1 MRTVPYPEDF
11 LLNPRRFLFNST
23 IIKSFISNL
32 RLDTPIIFLGSPLFK
47 TPSSF
52 SDLST
57 VPLPPASSPLPL
69 TEPIYGTRYRKM
81 NITRELTSYWTTFV
95 VNGLLDL
102 PSQNMFIP
110 QNLSLLPISNSIT
123 PVKLIEGQLYL
134 FSFLISPLTPCPSS
148 SSSQT
153 FMLPQSGGCRTGSSG
168 SPRSTSTVM

>member
-32 RLDTPIIFLGSPLFK
+32 RLNTPIIFLGSPLFK

-52 SDLST
+52 SDLSF

-69 TEPIYGTRYRKM
+69 TESIYGTHYRKM
-81 NITRELTSYWTTFV
+81 NITRELTSYWTTFDAK
-95 VNGLLDL
+95 GLNL

-110 QNLSLLPISNSIT
+110 HNLSLLPISNSIT
-123 PVKLIEGQLYL
+123 PVKLNEGQLYL
-134 FSFLISPLTPCPSS
+134 FSFLISPLTPPSSSS

-153 FMLPQSGGCRTGSSG
+153 CMLPQSGGCRTASSG
-168 SPRSTSTVM
+168 SPKSTSTVM